1 MNDWLRR
8 LMPAAPG
15 RLRRAGVLGLN
26 GRNMNV
32 LTAWNPKGLYRL
44 TDDKLVTKE
53 LCASCGIATA
63 ETYAVVD
70 HPVQVRRLDRRVGGR
85 REFVVK
91 PARGAGGRGVIIV
104 VDRRGEDFVRV
115 GGLTLSLG
123 GLRDHILEI
132 LSGLYSIGG
141 RVDRAIIEQRL
152 CAHPALAAVGAGS
165 TPDVRIVLYRQEPV
179 MAMLRLPTVASAGRS
194 NLHRGA
200 MGVGLDLRTG
210 SAVAAVCNG
219 QVVDRHVDTGLPLGG
234 LWVPAWREVLAVA
247 RKLAAA
253 IGMGYVGV
261 DIVPDARGAAVVL
274 EANGRPGLTIQIANR
289 RGLLKRLA
297 DVDARLTRRAS
308 PQPVEW
314 A

>member
-1 MNDWLRR
+1 MNGLLRR
-8 LMPAAPG
+8 LLPAGPG

-26 GRNMNV
+26 RRNMDV
-32 LTAWNPKGLYRL
+32 LTAWNPKPLYRL
-44 TDDKLVTKE
+44 TDDKLATKE
-53 LCASCGIATA
+53 LCAACGITTP

-70 HPVQVRRLDRRVGGR
+70 HPVQVRRLDRLVGQH

-104 VDRRGEDFVRV
+104 VDRRGEDLLRV
-115 GGLTLSLG
+115 GGLTLSFG

-141 RVDRAIIEQRL
+141 RADRAIVEQRIR
-152 CAHPALAAVGAGS
+152 AHPALAAVGAGG
-165 TPDVRIVLYRQEPV
+165 TPDVRIVLYRREPV
-179 MAMLRLPTVASAGRS
+179 MAMLRLPTVASAGRA

-219 QVVDRHVDTGLPLGG
+219 RVVDRHVDTGLPLGG
-234 LWVPAWREVLAVA
+234 LWVPAWPKVLAVA
-247 RKLAAA
+247 RTLAAA
-253 IGMGYVGV
+253 MGLGYVGV
-261 DIVPDARGAAVVL
+261 DVVPDTQGAPIVL

-289 RGLLKRLA
+289 CGLLKRLA
-297 DVDARLTRRAS
+297 EVDARLTERAR
-308 PQPVEW
+308 PQPAES